1 MEIQNYP
8 NYLIYP
14 DGKVFSKK
22 RKGIG
27 KSNRF
32 IKSHPNQQGYLRLGL
47 MNEKGEKKIYI
58 ARLVAQHYVPNPHN
72 YPEVD
77 HIDRN
82 PLNNHYTN
90 LRWADRS
97 IQNLNKKIYKNNT
110 SGYKN
115 ISFRKDTKRWRF
127 MDPKRKVY
135 KTFKTKKDALCY
147 KYIHN
152 LRIKAGHYQ

>member
-14 DGKVFSKK
+14 DGTIERIKGQKQGI
-22 RKGIG
+22 RKAL
-27 KSNRF
+27 
-32 IKSHPNQQGYLRLGL
+32 PNKDGYLLLTLR
-47 MNEKGEKKIYI
+47 NEKGPKGFYV

-82 PLNNHYTN
+82 ILNNHYTN
-90 LRWADRS
+90 LRWSDRS
-97 IQNLNKKIYKNNT
+97 LQNYNKKIYKNNT

-115 ISFRKDTKRWRF
+115 IRYVKINNRWKFKD
-127 MDPKRKVY
+127 DKRKVC
-135 KTFKTKKDALCY
+135 KTFKTKKDAICY

-152 LRIKAGHYQ
+152 LRIRAGHFN